1 MDWWASLEHRIRY
14 KKDLQMEEGLHRE
27 LFECAERSAELDRR
41 MERIHRAAETLRTE
55 E

>member
-1 MDWWASLEHRIRY
+1 
-14 KKDLQMEEGLHRE
+14 MEEGLHRE
-27 LFECAERSAELDRR
+27 LFECAEQSAELDRR